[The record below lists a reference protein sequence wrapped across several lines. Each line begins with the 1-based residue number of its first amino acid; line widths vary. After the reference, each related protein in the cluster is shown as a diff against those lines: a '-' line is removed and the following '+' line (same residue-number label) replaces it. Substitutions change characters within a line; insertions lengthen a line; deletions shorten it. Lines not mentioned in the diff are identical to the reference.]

1 MTRSYVSLFDSNNQ
15 VGSLDKSKKTV
26 GTGLVGAPACGDVMK
41 LQVGEEGCGSLRL
54 TWPLHVCS
62 DFATFLTIY
71 RLKLMHQAS
80 SVTLFSRPSGEDT
93 SFPSVHL
100 ALMVFILQ
108 MRLCNCQQQPCYR
121 MDQGLFGAPMQL
133 SFVFKF

>member
-1 MTRSYVSLFDSNNQ
+1 MRLYVSLFDPNNQ

-54 TWPLHVCS
+54 TWTLYVYY
-62 DFATFLTIY
+62 DFATCLTIY

-80 SVTLFSRPSGEDT
+80 SATLFSRPSGEDI
-93 SFPSVHL
+93 SFPIAHP

-121 MDQGLFGAPMQL
+121 VD
-133 SFVFKF
+133 